1 MNAEI
6 SPTYIDDVII
16 PPINEENALPNL
28 REVINTCL
36 EYGIEINLKK
46 CYSVYNSLS
55 IS

>member
-28 REVINTCL
+28 REVINTFRIW
-36 EYGIEINLKK
+36 YRDK
-46 CYSVYNSLS
+46 S
-55 IS
+55 